1 MVYSRPHSQV
11 ETIGPAVAAD
21 YLSSNT
27 INRKISPA
35 IVAKYAGMMARGEW
49 ELTHQGIAFNA
60 EGDLIDG
67 QHRLTAIIKSGAHI
81 PMMVTRNLP
90 VQAYYAVDQLRVR
103 SIADNT
109 GMGVREIQTA
119 SALCRMY
126 FGTNTSQEQVLMM
139 RTALLGEIR
148 AVTDSVRQC
157 KAVLSAAP
165 IRAGVVM
172 VLAYDPGKW
181 AWTIS
186 QYIAFVGDGKG
197 ARAPKVAAF
206 RDQLYSSRPR
216 RIRGGGELSLDRMV
230 RAFMA
235 FSYDRREDTRVFIKD
250 VSFVAGIIKEIITK
264 RLNAKTPPA
273 ITAPAPQ
280 AATTPFPDDPR
291 SCRPVPSASC

>member
-49 ELTHQGIAFNA
+49 ELT
-60 EGDLIDG
+60 
-67 QHRLTAIIKSGAHI
+67 
-81 PMMVTRNLP
+81 
-90 VQAYYAVDQLRVR
+90 
-103 SIADNT
+103 
-109 GMGVREIQTA
+109 
-119 SALCRMY
+119 
-126 FGTNTSQEQVLMM
+126 VLMM

-186 QYIAFVGDGKG
+186 QYIAFVGEGKG
-197 ARAPKVAAF
+197 ARAPKVGAF